1 MRQNKPVVEVAQEW
15 LTDAY
20 LTELGTHL
28 NVSQE
33 LLKRTFNQ
41 FMHLVMRVLQERAV
55 RANGPEAVATLARQA
70 RQAGAPDA
78 LRTQPPSTRR
88 GVKLIQ
94 DLLGARY
101 EQTVQRLHPELPGP
115 TRDLVLETA
124 VQIVLGVLGRQTET
138 DQLTNDE
145 LVQWLQQEQQVVSAN
160 TILSPDAPSPVT
172 LPEPDSQPNTSSNI
186 SEKDVLQRFTVS
198 GAGTWEKV
206 GGGITFTPGTAGPKV
221 PAQLPISKWAVVIPL
236 LIMLLCVGAYMRLVP
251 DKSGAQHSA
260 KADVAPVVQVTTPP
274 PPANPAAEANA
285 PYSGASSTTSGYDPA
300 TDTYIYNTGQ
310 PLALILPDGSSQ
322 KVGANSTEYKLFRL
336 LNDGHLTPE
345 LSEGVSNPEW
355 LTVDRVYFTPGEA
368 TLTPESEEQLQN
380 LAGILKAFPLACIQ
394 IGGHTDNTSD
404 PQQNQQLSKQQAEAA
419 LLALAGLGIERN
431 RLQATGYGDQ
441 MMVAPN
447 DGPVGRS
454 MNRRLTLAVT
464 SITGPPKPVARK
476 VARTAAA
483 RTESRNQ
490 YSSKSDKTTREKK
503 RPRTK
508 TGKWI
513 QRLVNRVKGE
523 R

>member
-15 LTDAY
+15 LTDEY

-28 NVSQE
+28 NVSHE

-41 FMHLVMRVLQERAV
+41 FMHLVVHVLQERAV
-55 RANGPEAVATLARQA
+55 RANGPEAIATLAHQA
-70 RQAGAPDA
+70 RQAGAPEA
-78 LRTQPPSTRR
+78 LRTLLPSSGR

-94 DLLGARY
+94 ELLGARY
-101 EQTVQRLHPELPGP
+101 EQTVHRLHPELPGP
-115 TRDLVLETA
+115 TRDLVLEIA
-124 VQIVLGVLGRQTET
+124 VQVVLGVLGRQTVT
-138 DQLTNDE
+138 NQLTNDE

-172 LPEPDSQPNTSSNI
+172 LPETDSQPNTSSNI
-186 SEKDVLQRFTVS
+186 SERDVLQRFTVS

-221 PAQLPISKWAVVIPL
+221 PAQLPVSKWAMVLPL
-236 LIMLLCVGAYMRLVP
+236 LIILLCVGAYMRLVP
-251 DKSGAQHSA
+251 DKSATPHSA
-260 KADVAPVVQVTTPP
+260 KGNTAPVVQVTTPP
-274 PPANPAAEANA
+274 PPTNPSAEPNT
-285 PYSGASSTTSGYDPA
+285 PYSGASSTTSGYDPV

-336 LNDGHLTPE
+336 LNDGELTPE
-345 LSEGVSNPEW
+345 LSEDASNPKW
-355 LTVDRVYFTPGEA
+355 LTVDRVFFTPGEP

-380 LAGILKAFPLACIQ
+380 LAAILKAFPLACIR
-394 IGGHTDNTSD
+394 IGGHTDNTGD
-404 PQQNQQLSKQQAEAA
+404 PQQSQQLSKQRAEAA
-419 LLALAGLGIERN
+419 LVALAGLGIERN
-431 RLQATGYGDQ
+431 RLQAIGYGDQ
-441 MMVAPN
+441 MLVAPN

-464 SITGPPKPVARK
+464 SITGPPKPVASK
-476 VARTAAA
+476 VARAASA

-490 YSSKSDKTTREKK
+490 YSSQPGKTTRAKK

-513 QRLVNRVKGE
+513 QRLVKRVKGE